1 MTFDKPIS
9 RKEISSVPAG
19 LRPVAPVPALNVK
32 PNELGG
38 PPPEVRWVAP
48 RSLLI
53 EYSYQRD
60 LSQKSMTLLRK
71 IVGGWDWAAMKP
83 PICAITDAGDLV
95 VIDGQHTAIAAASHP
110 AIREIPILIVQ
121 ATAVRDRAGAFVK
134 HNADRIAMTSMQVHH
149 AALAAG
155 DEVAVAMAEAARR
168 AGATIL
174 RNTPAQGLYAV
185 GDTAAVATI
194 RKMTDEKGL
203 VFAARV
209 LRILVGAMRAPL
221 VTAEIKAV
229 HALLSEPEW
238 RGSIADEDLTLLI
251 RSKSM
256 ADWEAFAESRVRKG
270 LKIPFARALAIA
282 WFQNAPKRR
291 RAA

>member
-1 MTFDKPIS
+1 MTTDKSSS
-9 RKEISSVPAG
+9 RKQIGSVSAG
-19 LRPVAPVPALNVK
+19 LRPVAPVPALNVR

-48 RSLLI
+48 GSLLI
-53 EYSYQRD
+53 EGSYQRD

-83 PICAITDAGDLV
+83 PICAITDGGDLV
-95 VIDGQHTAIAAASHP
+95 VIDGQHTAIAAATHP
-110 AIREIPILIVQ
+110 AIGEIPILIVQ

-174 RNTPAQGLYAV
+174 RNTPPQGLYAV
-185 GDTAAVATI
+185 GDTSAVATL
-194 RKMTDEKGL
+194 RKMTNEKGL

-229 HALLSEPEW
+229 RALLSEPEW

-256 ADWEAFAESRVRKG
+256 SDWEAFAESRVRKG
-270 LKIPFARALAIA
+270 LKIPLARALAIA